1 VAASNGGLRF
11 VAQRVRANVYVDGFN
26 LYFGLKRYERQGKP
40 YKWLDLGALCR
51 HELSNDTVNRIRYFT
66 ALVQPRPGNP
76 QQGARQQIYLRALET
91 LPNLTIDYGIFL
103 TSVVTMMRHN
113 PPPGGPSMVR
123 VIKTEEKGSDVN
135 IATRL
140 LCDAYTNDF
149 DLAVIISNDS
159 DLVMPIEVVRRQLRK
174 PVGVLNPN
182 ERFSNALKRA
192 ATFYRPLSEQG
203 LASCQFPLT
212 LQDARG
218 TITKPATW

>member
-1 VAASNGGLRF
+1 VK
-11 VAQRVRANVYVDGFN
+11 ANVYVDGFN
-26 LYFGLKRYERQGKP
+26 LYFGLKRFERQGKL

-51 HELSNDTVNRIRYFT
+51 HQLPQDTINRIRYFT

-76 QQGARQQIYLRALET
+76 DQGTRQQTYLRALRT
-91 LPNLTIDYGIFL
+91 IPNLSIDYGIFL
-103 TSVVTMMRHN
+103 TSVVWMMRDN
-113 PPPGGPSMVR
+113 PPPGTHPMVQ

-149 DLAVIISNDS
+149 DMAVIISNDS
-159 DLVMPIEVVRRQLRK
+159 DLVMPIEMVRRELKK

-192 ATFYRPLSEQG
+192 ATFYRQISEQG
-203 LASCQFPLT
+203 LAQSQFPLT
-212 LQDARG
+212 LADTNG
-218 TITKPATW
+218 TITKPSTW